1 MCLCL
6 NFSWK
11 RSQLN
16 CQNLVAR
23 QARTISYLCS
33 FSILNYL
40 ARNTV
45 ILGTL
50 IEQRFIKHSD
60 LRQKIMAIE
69 KPNLNKVM
77 SSLKRRK
84 LSLRGINS
92 RPSLVTHI
100 YYYTVISTLFTTF
113 IQVFTIVL
121 HKFQPKLQTIHELNF
136 YYPRHVSCFIKGSI
150 RLKRHERFICIKII
164 LNTHW
169 LSILLST
176 WKICIKLR
184 C

>member
-1 MCLCL
+1 
-6 NFSWK
+6 
-11 RSQLN
+11 
-16 CQNLVAR
+16 
-23 QARTISYLCS
+23 
-33 FSILNYL
+33 
-40 ARNTV
+40 
-45 ILGTL
+45 
-50 IEQRFIKHSD
+50 
-60 LRQKIMAIE
+60 
-69 KPNLNKVM
+69 M

-150 RLKRHERFICIKII
+150 RLKRHEWFICIKII

-184 C
+184 CWILKSLPKTWKLNSRCFPLRHYTRLLQTKSCLRGSDSLISSQLGNLSYSFK